1 MQADIEIYKD
11 MTMKKYARVVSG
23 KVDNIFETNNPITE
37 EFPSDQVW
45 VDVSALPKIDYSWNA
60 VNTDGAW
67 TFSDSDPW
75 GQPSWL
81 SIQLRSERAPR
92 LDRANATLASTALP
106 YKVELG
112 LATPAD
118 EAGLLAYKQ
127 FFIDMSNVNKQ
138 PGYPL
143 TVTWPELP

>member
-1 MQADIEIYKD
+1 
-11 MTMKKYARVVSG
+11 MKKYVRVVNG
-23 KVDNIFETNNPITE
+23 KVDNIFETANPINE
-37 EFPSDQVW
+37 EFPADQVW

-60 VNTDGAW
+60 VNNDGVW
-67 TFSDSDPW
+67 TFTDSDMW
-75 GQPSWL
+75 GQPSEL
-81 SIQLRSERAPR
+81 SNHLRSAREPR
-92 LDRANATLASTALP
+92 LARANASLVASALP

-118 EAGLLAYKQ
+118 EAALLAYQQ

-143 TVTWPELP
+143 SVTWPEVP

>member
-1 MQADIEIYKD
+1 
-11 MTMKKYARVVSG
+11 MTMKKKYVRVVDG

-45 VDVSALPKIDYSWNA
+45 VDVTALPKIDYSWNA
-60 VNTDGAW
+60 VNTNGVW
-67 TFSDSDPW
+67 TFTDSDPW
-75 GQPSWL
+75 GQQSAL
-81 SIQLRSERAPR
+81 AIQLRSARMPR
-92 LDRANATLASTALP
+92 IERANATLASTALA

-143 TVTWPELP
+143 TVTWPEVP